1 MNAFEVLG
9 LTADA
14 NEQQIRRAY
23 HARVKRCHPDQFTDA
38 EMQRKA
44 QEELT
49 ELNLAY
55 EEALKRALTMKPTV
69 YRRVPPGEAKAT
81 ARRLLSQDRY
91 ESALVQLGR
100 AESRDD
106 EWYYIH
112 GQLLMGMRQYNT
124 AHQSFREAVRLKPEN
139 NEYRRGALDA
149 ALAMKKHQKWPY
161 RVAEWAGGLLH
172 RKDHPWHY
180 RYTKIW

>member
-9 LTADA
+9 LSADA

-91 ESALVQLGR
+91 ESALLQLGR
-100 AESRDD
+100 AENRDD
-106 EWYYIH
+106 EWYYIQ
-112 GQLLMGMRQYNT
+112 GLILMGMKQFGS
-124 AHQSFREAVRLKPEN
+124 AHQSFREAIRLQPDN
-139 NEYRRGALDA
+139 NDYRAGALEA
-149 ALAMKKHQKWPY
+149 AVALKKRQHWAY
-161 RVAEWAGGLLH
+161 RMADWADGIIH
-172 RKDHPWHY
+172 PRKKP
-180 RYTKIW
+180 

>member
-9 LTADA
+9 LSADA

-91 ESALVQLGR
+91 ESALLQLGR

-106 EWYYIH
+106 EWYYIQ
-112 GQLLMGMRQYNT
+112 GLILMGMKQFGS
-124 AHQSFREAVRLKPEN
+124 AHQSFREAIRLQPDN
-139 NEYRRGALDA
+139 NDYRAGALEA
-149 ALAMKKHQKWPY
+149 AVALKKRQHWAY
-161 RVAEWAGGLLH
+161 RMADWADGIIH
-172 RKDHPWHY
+172 PRKKP
-180 RYTKIW
+180 

>member
-106 EWYYIH
+106 EWYYIQ
-112 GQLLMGMRQYNT
+112 GLILMGMKQFGS
-124 AHQSFREAVRLKPEN
+124 AHQSFREAIRLQPDN
-139 NEYRRGALDA
+139 NDYRAGALEA
-149 ALAMKKHQKWPY
+149 AVALKKRQHWAY
-161 RVAEWAGGLLH
+161 RMADWADGIIH
-172 RKDHPWHY
+172 PRKKP
-180 RYTKIW
+180 

>member
-91 ESALVQLGR
+91 ESALLQLGR

-106 EWYYIH
+106 EWYYIQ
-112 GQLLMGMRQYNT
+112 GLILMGMKQFGS
-124 AHQSFREAVRLKPEN
+124 AHQSFREAIRLQPDN
-139 NEYRRGALDA
+139 NDYRAGALEA
-149 ALAMKKHQKWPY
+149 AVALKKRQHWAY
-161 RVAEWAGGLLH
+161 RMADWADGIIH
-172 RKDHPWHY
+172 PRKKP
-180 RYTKIW
+180 

>member
-1 MNAFEVLG
+1 VNAFEVLG

-106 EWYYIH
+106 EWYYIQ
-112 GQLLMGMRQYNT
+112 GLILMGMKQFGS
-124 AHQSFREAVRLKPEN
+124 AHQSFREAIRLQPDN
-139 NEYRRGALDA
+139 NDYRAGALEA
-149 ALAMKKHQKWPY
+149 AVALKKRQHWAY
-161 RVAEWAGGLLH
+161 RMADWADGIIH
-172 RKDHPWHY
+172 PRKKP
-180 RYTKIW
+180 

>member
-9 LTADA
+9 LSADA

-106 EWYYIH
+106 EWYYIQ
-112 GQLLMGMRQYNT
+112 GLILMGMKQFGS
-124 AHQSFREAVRLKPEN
+124 AHQSFREAIRLQPDN
-139 NEYRRGALDA
+139 NDYRAGALEA
-149 ALAMKKHQKWPY
+149 AVALKKRQHWAY
-161 RVAEWAGGLLH
+161 RMADWADGIIH
-172 RKDHPWHY
+172 PRKKP
-180 RYTKIW
+180 

>member
-23 HARVKRCHPDQFTDA
+23 HARVKRCHPDLFTDA

-106 EWYYIH
+106 EWYYIQ
-112 GQLLMGMRQYNT
+112 GLILMGMKQFGS
-124 AHQSFREAVRLKPEN
+124 AHQSFREAIRLQPDN
-139 NEYRRGALDA
+139 NDYRAGALEA
-149 ALAMKKHQKWPY
+149 AVALKKRQHWAY
-161 RVAEWAGGLLH
+161 RMADWADGIIH
-172 RKDHPWHY
+172 PRKKP
-180 RYTKIW
+180 

>member
-9 LTADA
+9 LSADA

-69 YRRVPPGEAKAT
+69 YRRVPPAEAKAT

-91 ESALVQLGR
+91 ESALLQLGR
-100 AESRDD
+100 AENRDD
-106 EWYYIH
+106 EWYYIQ
-112 GQLLMGMRQYNT
+112 GLILMGMKQFGS
-124 AHQSFREAVRLKPEN
+124 AHQSFREAIRLQPDN
-139 NEYRRGALDA
+139 NDYRTGALEA
-149 ALAMKKHQKWPY
+149 AVALKKRQHWAY
-161 RVAEWAGGLLH
+161 RMADWADGIIH
-172 RKDHPWHY
+172 SRKKP
-180 RYTKIW
+180 